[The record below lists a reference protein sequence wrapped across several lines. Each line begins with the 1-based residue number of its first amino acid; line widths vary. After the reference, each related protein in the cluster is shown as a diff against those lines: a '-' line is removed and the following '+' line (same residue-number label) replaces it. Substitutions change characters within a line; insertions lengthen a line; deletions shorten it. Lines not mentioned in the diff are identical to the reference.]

1 MAKELS
7 LEELEARLQREELK
21 LKELAELS
29 VSLEL
34 LTADGSTMTFETPG
48 GVYTVVNEDEKKED
62 SKEETQVYHEQPKI
76 VSVEPTLFAKAK
88 KQFVESVILPSIAKN
103 AEKTS
108 ARIADLKAQIANLQ
122 QQGTGLGE

>member
-7 LEELEARLQREELK
+7 LEELEARLQREEQK
-21 LKELAELS
+21 LKELAESS

-48 GVYTVVNEDEKKED
+48 GVYCVVNEDEKKED

-88 KQFVESVILPSIAKN
+88 KQFVESVILPSIAKK
-103 AEKTS
+103 AEKIS
-108 ARIADLKAQIANLQ
+108 ARIAELKEQKANLQ
-122 QQGTGLGE
+122 QQGTSLGE

>member
-88 KQFVESVILPSIAKN
+88 KQFVESVILPSIAKK

>member
-48 GVYTVVNEDEKKED
+48 GVYCVVNEDEKKED

-88 KQFVESVILPSIAKN
+88 KQFVESVILPSIAKK
-103 AEKTS
+103 AEKIS
-108 ARIADLKAQIANLQ
+108 ARIAELKEQKANLQ
-122 QQGTGLGE
+122 QQGTSLGE

>member
-1 MAKELS
+1 MAKEVS

-48 GVYTVVNEDEKKED
+48 GVYCVVNEDEKKED

-88 KQFVESVILPSIAKN
+88 KQFVESVILPSIAKK

-108 ARIADLKAQIANLQ
+108 ARIAELKAQIANLQ
-122 QQGTGLGE
+122 QQVTSLGE